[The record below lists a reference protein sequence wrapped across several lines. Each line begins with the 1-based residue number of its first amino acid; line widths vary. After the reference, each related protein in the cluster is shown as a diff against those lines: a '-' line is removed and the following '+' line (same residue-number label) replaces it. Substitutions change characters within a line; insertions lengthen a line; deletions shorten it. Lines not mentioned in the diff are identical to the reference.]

1 MIIFFNKGNNI
12 KLYNINMID
21 IIINIKNNLKNFEEH
36 TSLILQSKGRVKA
49 LK

>member
-21 IIINIKNNLKNFEEH
+21 IIINIIEQR
-36 TSLILQSKGRVKA
+36 QSESIKINKQ
-49 LK
+49 